1 VVRMMIMAVVSSL
14 DEFNELKI
22 NSFLTAREL
31 GYTTVVVKPSH
42 LFLDNFEFERQI
54 EISNFSDVGEGNIA
68 QASNS
73 LEEDF
78 FVLHVDPDEFYSKEL
93 LCDIS
98 LFSEFMDVN
107 DVGLIKMQYFFK
119 NRALHGT
126 PWGGIGHFARVA
138 MPIKFRNRRNVH
150 ERLVGREVLVQ
161 TNQIAKHFWAES
173 FEQIIQ
179 KHNRYLAS
187 EGVAKIAQFG
197 SFVLKDSLVRII
209 RAHLGIL
216 KRVNF
221 RDGFTGIRLALIF
234 SAYVISAELEFRK
247 SSQIANS

>member
-1 VVRMMIMAVVSSL
+1 MIIIAVVVGL
-14 DEFNELKI
+14 DEFYELKM
-22 NSFLTAREL
+22 NSFLTALEL
-31 GYTTVVVKPSH
+31 GYATVVVKPSH
-42 LFLDNFEFERQI
+42 LTLVDFEFERQI
-54 EISNFSDVGEGNIA
+54 EIIDFSDFVEENVA
-68 QASNS
+68 QALKS
-73 LEEDF
+73 LEKDV

-93 LCDIS
+93 LSDIL
-98 LFSEFMDVN
+98 LFSESMEVN

-119 NRALHGT
+119 NRALCGT

-138 MPIKFRNRRNVH
+138 MPTKFRNRINVH

-161 TNQIAKHFWAES
+161 TNQIVKHFWADS
-173 FEQIIQ
+173 YEQIIR
-179 KHNRYLAS
+179 KHDRYLAS

-197 SFVLKDSLVRII
+197 NFVLKDSLVRII

-234 SAYVISAELEFRK
+234 SAYVINAELEFRK
-247 SSQIANS
+247 TSRIANSMT